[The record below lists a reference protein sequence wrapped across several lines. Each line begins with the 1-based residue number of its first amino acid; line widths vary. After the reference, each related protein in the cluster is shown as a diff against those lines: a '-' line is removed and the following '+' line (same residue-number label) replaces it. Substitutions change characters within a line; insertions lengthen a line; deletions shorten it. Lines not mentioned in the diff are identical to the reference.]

1 MDERGMELNGNR
13 VGPVMEG
20 STLILTCDI
29 IGGTTF
35 YLDNRKYAVKY
46 TLNYKMFHPSVLDF

>member
-1 MDERGMELNGNR
+1 MELNGNR

-29 IGGTTF
+29 IGGSTF

>member
-1 MDERGMELNGNR
+1 MELNGNR

-29 IGGTTF
+29 IGGTFSLF
-35 YLDNRKYAVKY
+35 YKEENTLSN

>member
-29 IGGTTF
+29 IGGTFSLF
-35 YLDNRKYAVKY
+35 YKEENTLSN